1 MQTGSSLKLSTGT
14 LLWNGGSR
22 VPRHDEGPV
31 SLYSLLFGRHPDEPT
46 KPIST
51 APSGVRRPPCVSAF
65 QPFAC
70 MSAEACLD
78 ASDFN
83 HRRTPCLVP
92 LQAGDILAP
101 SRW

>member
-22 VPRHDEGPV
+22 VPRHDAGPV
-31 SLYSLLFGRHPDEPT
+31 SLYSILFGRHPDEPT

-51 APSGVRRPPCVSAF
+51 APSGVRRPHCVSGL

-70 MSAEACLD
+70 MAAEALCGC
-78 ASDFN
+78 S
-83 HRRTPCLVP
+83 
-92 LQAGDILAP
+92 
-101 SRW
+101 